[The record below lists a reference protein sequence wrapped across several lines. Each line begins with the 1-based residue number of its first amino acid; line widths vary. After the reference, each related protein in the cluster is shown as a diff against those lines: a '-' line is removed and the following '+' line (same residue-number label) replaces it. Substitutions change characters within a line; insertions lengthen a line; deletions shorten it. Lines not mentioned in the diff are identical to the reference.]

1 MYESEMS
8 WWWDVAILATSNWP
22 QHQQFLKPTHPLP
35 IQRVWWKLKEDV
47 SIETPFSC
55 EARPNRATLEGW
67 DLITSNATCK
77 KKTNANSRQRR
88 CLCQGPRSISPSE
101 HGLRFTAP
109 NVMRTQKRSQG
120 PFRTP
125 VWHMFRDTVRIRL
138 IIKVEIWR
146 DTDADLEAPGS
157 ILLGPYRSS

>member
-1 MYESEMS
+1 MTYPRCYLSKIILPYMYESEMS

-35 IQRVWWKLKEDV
+35 IQRVWWKLKEGV

-77 KKTNANSRQRR
+77 RKKNANSRQRR
-88 CLCQGPRSISPSE
+88 CLCQGPRSVSPSE
-101 HGLRFTAP
+101 HVLRFTAP
-109 NVMRTQKRSQG
+109 NEDAKEIARALQDSCLAHVQRHSQNQ
-120 PFRTP
+120 TYNQ
-125 VWHMFRDTVRIRL
+125 
-138 IIKVEIWR
+138 
-146 DTDADLEAPGS
+146 S
-157 ILLGPYRSS
+157 